1 MSAKKKKE
9 EKIIIYTD
17 GSRSNES
24 GNSGFSYKI
33 LFPEKVVIGW
43 GGLDGTFFKDIHI
56 IEMIALHKALEKTVE
71 LGVSYEVKKEVYSD
85 SESIISAVAKY
96 KEKSNDGNNGN
107 YKDLLLSDIAY
118 HNIECSHVKAH
129 TNGTDE
135 KSKGNRLCDEFAKIG
150 RNFGGNFCIERKRIS
165 ASTDK
170 PLITFGIRKN
180 SGESNFVFYIS
191 IEDDSRIIEYSG
203 IEKGRLD
210 EITDKLYKNVK
221 KLCTRYK
228 IKFKKSTIIEY
239 GCSYKIPILLE
250 GDKIKTAK
258 ALKFQGENMDEYLLD
273 DVLLDKICR
282 SFDNVSKET
291 EVKVFIKDLDFLN

>member
-1 MSAKKKKE
+1 MGTKKKKE

-24 GNSGFSYKI
+24 GNSGYSYKI

-43 GGLDGTFFKDIHI
+43 GGLDGTFVKDIHI
-56 IEMIALHKALEKTVE
+56 IEMIALHKALEKTVK
-71 LGVSYEVKKEVYSD
+71 LGVSYETKKEVYSD
-85 SESIISAVAKY
+85 SESIISAIAKY
-96 KEKSNDGNNGN
+96 KEKVNEGNNGG
-107 YKDLLLSDIAY
+107 YKDFLLADIGK

-135 KSKGNRLCDEFAKIG
+135 KSKGNRLCDEYAKIG
-150 RNFGGNFCIERKRIS
+150 RNFGGTFSIERKRIIS
-165 ASTDK
+165 SSDK

-180 SGESNFVFYIS
+180 SGEYSFLFHIR

-203 IEKGRLD
+203 TEEGRLD

-239 GCSYKIPILLE
+239 GCSYKIPMILE
-250 GDKIKTAK
+250 GDKINSIT
-258 ALKFQGENMDEYLLD
+258 ALKFQGENMDEYLMD
-273 DVLLDKICR
+273 DIMFDMICH
-282 SFDNVSKET
+282 SFDRVSKET
-291 EVKVFIKDLDFLN
+291 EVKVLIKDLDFLN